1 MTEQGER
8 ESEQVTAELFQG
20 FLDESDEMLA
30 EIERGL
36 QALESEPE
44 DLSHIHGIFRA
55 VHSLK
60 GNSSFFD
67 FTNVKTFCHTLENF
81 LDLVRDRRIEMSPEI
96 ARFILEGSDHLKA
109 IFNRLHA
116 AHGADVPLTEEEES
130 FLRHVDERVGPQD
143 TEEKLEVLRKS
154 LLKFFG
160 QHQQNGEMEE
170 GAPLREV
177 FELINRNAPFLLED
191 KRAGAGAPEGR
202 WLLGP
207 VEVTQ
212 EFRKLRAIIAEG
224 REGKGQ
230 ETAGA
235 DVLKSVEALAAR
247 HTEAGQT
254 EAVEALDALKEEF
267 EIFFQDA
274 VGVDEML
281 SGIIE
286 QSLAPYA
293 ALLTEEKV
301 EERAEER
308 RSLAAAARAEPE
320 GGERRASFVRVDE
333 SLLDVFI
340 DHVGELITLS
350 ELFNYLQR
358 KLEEKDTR
366 DLALNFKN
374 TNQSFREL
382 ASQLQKSLYEI
393 RKAPLE
399 SALAKLPRAVR
410 ALAKDGGKSI
420 RLAFTGGETEVDKSL
435 LEKVET
441 ILMHL
446 VRNCCDHGIETPAER
461 AAAGKPPEGNITITV
476 TSNGVELFLRVA
488 DDGRGV
494 NVARVREVAV
504 ARGFYSGDAAAR
516 LTDREALNIL
526 LLPGFST
533 ADKITETSGRGVGM
547 DVLAASVRSLGGA
560 LSLQNSPGKGLAIE
574 INVPLMYTTRIK
586 LGLSL
591 AVGDS
596 VFLVPAEHVRETFQP
611 KREEVSTVEGKGEV
625 VMRWGKIYPVA
636 RLSRLFGVAPRRENV
651 WDALLVLVESR
662 EAAICLMVDE
672 ILGQRQIVYK
682 QLTVKTREP
691 NAFEGVSILDG
702 ARMALILSVDGVVKQ
717 FHEGAGGALPPR
729 RSA

>member
-1 MTEQGER
+1 MTEQGGQ

-30 EIERGL
+30 EIERGTR
-36 QALESEPE
+36 ALEAGPD

-81 LDLVRDRRIEMSPEI
+81 LDMVRDRRIEMSPET
-96 ARFILEGSDHLKA
+96 ARFILEGADHLKA

-160 QHQQNGEMEE
+160 QHTQNGEMVE

-177 FELINRNAPFLLED
+177 FDLISRNAPFLVED
-191 KRAGAGAPEGR
+191 RRAGAGAAEER

-207 VEVTQ
+207 VEVTP
-212 EFRKLRAIIAEG
+212 EYRKLRSILAEA
-224 REGKGQ
+224 RAGKSQ

-235 DVLKSVEALAAR
+235 EVLKAIEGLAAK
-247 HTEAGQT
+247 HAQVGQA
-254 EAVEALDALKEEF
+254 EAVEALDALKEDF

-281 SGIIE
+281 ADVIE
-286 QSLAPYA
+286 QGLAPYA
-293 ALLTEEKV
+293 ALLTEEKA

-308 RSLAAAARAEPE
+308 RQPAAAAQAGPE
-320 GGERRASFVRVDE
+320 GGERRANFVRVDE
-333 SLLDVFI
+333 ALLDVFI

-382 ASQLQKSLYEI
+382 SHQLQKSLYEI

-399 SALAKLPRAVR
+399 GALAKLPRAVR
-410 ALAKDGGKSI
+410 A
-420 RLAFTGGETEVDKSL
+420 
-435 LEKVET
+435 
-441 ILMHL
+441 
-446 VRNCCDHGIETPAER
+446 
-461 AAAGKPPEGNITITV
+461 
-476 TSNGVELFLRVA
+476 
-488 DDGRGV
+488 
-494 NVARVREVAV
+494 
-504 ARGFYSGDAAAR
+504 
-516 LTDREALNIL
+516 
-526 LLPGFST
+526 
-533 ADKITETSGRGVGM
+533 
-547 DVLAASVRSLGGA
+547 
-560 LSLQNSPGKGLAIE
+560 
-574 INVPLMYTTRIK
+574 
-586 LGLSL
+586 
-591 AVGDS
+591 
-596 VFLVPAEHVRETFQP
+596 
-611 KREEVSTVEGKGEV
+611 
-625 VMRWGKIYPVA
+625 
-636 RLSRLFGVAPRRENV
+636 
-651 WDALLVLVESR
+651 
-662 EAAICLMVDE
+662 
-672 ILGQRQIVYK
+672 
-682 QLTVKTREP
+682 
-691 NAFEGVSILDG
+691 
-702 ARMALILSVDGVVKQ
+702 
-717 FHEGAGGALPPR
+717 
-729 RSA
+729 